1 MSVKST
7 IGYGLSRLDYWR
19 LSDELSVV
27 DVAFLTL
34 NMDPGCFELVDLTDP
49 AKSKIV
55 RIGDLEDWESR
66 ALYNGDIE
74 EVIVQPNQ
82 FRAVFKALRNAIIGN
97 KVRANVVTHAREPN
111 YVSEGDFEPY
121 DTGEKAGEESLNYG
135 FIVSRGTPTLFSNS
149 VNIQNTSATSSE
161 GQVIYLL
168 KEPDWNVTSIAV
180 DCVKEWYSSRGFFPV
195 FFFPKGNAEG
205 FRDSNNARYSAKL
218 ATAISAWEAVK
229 KPNKNKSPKQSLTDW
244 IVSNGVQFGLGNDDG
259 VVSPTVAEEIAK
271 VANWQTS
278 GGATRTI
285 QIDDNNQ
292 KENLGPIGNFKEV
305 EDFDVNPF

>member
-1 MSVKST
+1 MSAKST
-7 IGYGLSRLDYWR
+7 IGYGLSGLDYWR

-27 DVAFLTL
+27 DIAFLTL

-49 AKSKIV
+49 EKSKIV
-55 RIGDLEDWESR
+55 RIGGFEDWETR
-66 ALYNGDIE
+66 ALHNGDID

-97 KVRANVVTHAREPN
+97 KVRANVVTRAREPS
-111 YVSEGDFEPY
+111 YVFEGEVEPY
-121 DTGEKAGEESLNYG
+121 DTGENAGEESLNYG

-168 KEPDWNVTSIAV
+168 KEPDWNVTSIEV
-180 DCVKEWYSSRGFFPV
+180 DCVKEWYSSRGFFPA

-205 FRDSNNARYSAKL
+205 FRDSNNSRYSAKL

-285 QIDDNNQ
+285 QLDDDNQ

-305 EDFDVNPF
+305 EDLDAIPF